1 MTKHHFQLAYTINPR
16 HDDDEDEA
24 ARARLHLR
32 KIGWDTVDHIE
43 TTLLGVL
50 HLYHGTTAARVDEAE
65 KQIRDRIHEE
75 LKSLRVVSRV
85 KFHGSLMVDGLGQAI
100 HFSIVP

>member
-16 HDDDEDEA
+16 HDGDDDEA

-32 KIGWDTVDHIE
+32 NIGWDTVAHIE

-50 HLYHGTTAARVDEAE
+50 QLYQGTTAARVDEAE

-100 HFSIVP
+100 YFSIVP